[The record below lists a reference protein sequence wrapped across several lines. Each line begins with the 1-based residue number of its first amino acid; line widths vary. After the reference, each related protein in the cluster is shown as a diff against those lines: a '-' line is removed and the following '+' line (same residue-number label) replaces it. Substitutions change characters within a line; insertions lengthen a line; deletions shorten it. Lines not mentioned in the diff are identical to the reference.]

1 MAKKPTYKEL
11 AQRVKELE
19 KEAAKRKDAEEALR
33 KSEQRYRN
41 LIESAPFGIHTYRLE
56 EDGRLVFTGA
66 NPAADR
72 ILGVDNTQFVGQT
85 IDEAFPPLTETEVP
99 ESYRRIAEQ
108 GATWQTEHINYEDQ
122 QIKGAF
128 VVHAFQTSPGNMAAA
143 FIDIFERKQME
154 QRLREKE
161 EKFRKLA
168 ELLPETIF
176 EMDAAGTLTF
186 VNQKALD
193 QFGYSPK
200 EFKAGLSGFDMIAPV
215 DRQRALENATRVMK
229 GEKIGLSEY
238 HALRKDGST
247 FPVILRSSAI
257 TRNSK
262 PVGLRGVIIDI
273 SERKRLEEQ
282 LHQALKMESIGTLA
296 GGIAHDFN
304 NLLLG
309 IQGRTSLMLK
319 DIDSSDPKFEHLIG
333 IEDSVESAAI
343 LTKQILGF
351 ARGGKYEN
359 KPTDLNVLLDNSADM
374 FGRTKKEITIHKN
387 FDQKLWTAE
396 IDQGQIKQ
404 VLLNIFVNAW
414 QAMPHGGTLYIQT
427 ENVVLDESF
436 VKPHRVKPGRYVQVS
451 ITDTGIGMN
460 DETLQKVF
468 DPFFTTKEKERGT
481 GLGLASAY
489 GIIKN
494 HDGLITA
501 DSQKGQGAIFKIYLP
516 ASDKVAV
523 EERESAKRIMTGTE
537 TVLLVDDEEIVV
549 SVGQQMLKK
558 LGYAVLTASGG
569 KKALDVYKNNK
580 NKINIV
586 ILDMVMPNMGG
597 SETFDRLR
605 EVNPA
610 IKILL
615 SSGYSITGQAALII
629 ARGCNGFIQ
638 KPFDLKTLSQK
649 IREILDGD

>member
-1 MAKKPTYKEL
+1 VAKKPTYKEL

-19 KEAAKRKDAEEALR
+19 KEAIKRRAAEEALR
-33 KSEQRYRN
+33 KSEQRYRT
-41 LIESAPFGIHTYRLE
+41 LVESAPFGIHTYRLE

-72 ILGVDNTQFVGQT
+72 ILGVDNSQFVGQT

-99 ESYRRIAEQ
+99 ESYRRVAEQ

-122 QIKGAF
+122 QIRGAF

-154 QRLREKE
+154 QTLREKE
-161 EKFRKLA
+161 EKFRELA

-176 EMDAAGTLTF
+176 EMDAAGTLTL
-186 VNQKALD
+186 VNQKAFD
-193 QFGYSPK
+193 QFGYSQK
-200 EFKAGLSGFDMIAPV
+200 EFKQGLSGFDMIAPV
-215 DRQRALENATRVMK
+215 DRQRVLENATRVMK

-247 FPVILRSSAI
+247 FPVIIGSNAI
-257 TRNSK
+257 FRDGK
-262 PVGLRGVIIDI
+262 PVGLRGIIIDI

-319 DIDSSDPKFEHLIG
+319 DIDSSDPVFEHLTG
-333 IEDSVESAAI
+333 IEDSVKSAAI

-351 ARGGKYEN
+351 ARGAKYEN
-359 KPTDLNVLLDNSADM
+359 KPTDLNDLLNNSADM

-396 IDQGQIKQ
+396 IDQGQIEQ

-414 QAMPHGGTLYIQT
+414 QAMPHGGTL
-427 ENVVLDESF
+427 DEGF
-436 VKPHRVKPGRYVQVS
+436 VKPHRAKPGRYVQVS

-481 GLGLASAY
+481 GLGLTSAY

-494 HDGLITA
+494 HDGLITV
-501 DSQKGQGAIFKIYLP
+501 DSQKGQGATVNVYLP

-523 EERESAKRIMTGTE
+523 EERESAKRTLTGTE

-549 SVGQQMLKK
+549 SVGQQMLEK
-558 LGYAVLTASGG
+558 LGYTALTASGG
-569 KKALDVYKNNK
+569 KKALDVYTNNK
-580 NKINIV
+580 SKIDIV
-586 ILDMVMPNMGG
+586 ILDMVMPDMGG

-615 SSGYSITGQAALII
+615 SSGYSINGQAAVIL

-649 IREILDGD
+649 IREILDGQ